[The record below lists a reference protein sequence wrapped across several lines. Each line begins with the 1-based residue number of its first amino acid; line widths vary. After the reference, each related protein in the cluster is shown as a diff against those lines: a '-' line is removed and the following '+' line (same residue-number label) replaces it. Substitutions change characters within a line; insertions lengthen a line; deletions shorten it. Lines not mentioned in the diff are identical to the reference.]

1 MSERILLRGLG
12 AIITILLAAV
22 IIQQST
28 IHTYKEGI
36 KDLNNSDL
44 KFKEVLKRE
53 MTRPLDE
60 SKVNLADSLATLTAS
75 ETIIIVPDAICNA
88 CFQSL
93 IQQLIERGISRERI
107 TFFLPE
113 SQRQLE
119 RVLRAESFEMSS
131 ILPYN
136 GSEAEVE
143 EILMSRKVS
152 NGWQRCY
159 FRYSEGDDSALDFFL
174 NL

>member
-1 MSERILLRGLG
+1 MSERIILRGLG

-93 IQQLIERGISRERI
+93 IQQLIERGISR
-107 TFFLPE
+107 
-113 SQRQLE
+113 
-119 RVLRAESFEMSS
+119 
-131 ILPYN
+131 
-136 GSEAEVE
+136 
-143 EILMSRKVS
+143 
-152 NGWQRCY
+152 
-159 FRYSEGDDSALDFFL
+159 
-174 NL
+174 